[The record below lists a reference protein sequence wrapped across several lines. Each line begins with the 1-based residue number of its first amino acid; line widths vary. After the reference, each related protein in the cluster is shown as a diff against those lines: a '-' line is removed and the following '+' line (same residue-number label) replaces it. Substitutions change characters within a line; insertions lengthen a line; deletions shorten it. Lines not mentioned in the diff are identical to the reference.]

1 MKKTVFL
8 WYVEFDDEILAVSE
22 FSNFINVSAK
32 TLRRAIKLAI
42 KGYNKETKQSVTSK
56 DIKIVR
62 KLGVWFN
69 IRLEKDLTKR
79 LELI

>member
-42 KGYNKETKQSVTSK
+42 KGYNKETKQFVTSK
-56 DIKIVR
+56 DIKMVR
-62 KLGVWFN
+62 KLGVW
-69 IRLEKDLTKR
+69 IKE
-79 LELI
+79 